1 MNRNRTKIQYM
12 VSTIFCISFSI
23 VYAAGVYSA
32 LNDDQRNEMPNYKQD
47 EIRCVKNT
55 IFFKISKTT
64 IFNWP
69 DISPKNGIIK
79 HVY

>member
-55 IFFKISKTT
+55 IFFNVFVAIFLAAVFNSK
-64 IFNWP
+64 
-69 DISPKNGIIK
+69 KIIK
-79 HVY
+79 LGTF